1 MKEQF
6 QQIVDLMRKHVLKNL
21 ELIKANESHIREVL
35 NWTSSVEKNKELND
49 SYKYSKILLTE
60 NNDYINLQV
69 SIMNF
74 VNKYQNKFEAQP
86 VMEVNQSSKSTG
98 HGKNLSREDLLKLT
112 IQSDL
117 TFDPTHPY
125 FHDDDFFN
133 DLLNYYKQNENYEM
147 CAELLRIK
155 K

>member
-6 QQIVDLMRKHVLKNL
+6 QQIVDIMRKHVLKNL

-35 NWTSSVEKNKELND
+35 TWESSVEKNKELND
-49 SYKYSKILLTE
+49 SYKSSKLLLTE

-74 VNKYQNKFEAQP
+74 VNKYQNKFEVQT
-86 VMEVNQSSKSTG
+86 VMEVNQNASSNF
-98 HGKNLSREDLLKLT
+98 GKNLSREDFLKLT

-117 TFDPTHPY
+117 TFDSSHPY
-125 FHDDDFFN
+125 FNDNDFFN
-133 DLLNYYKQNENYEM
+133 ELLSYFQQTENYEM
-147 CAELLRIK
+147 CAELIRIK